1 MKTLV
6 LFAVTLAEFASAQ
19 VTFDRL
25 LNANKEPQNW
35 LTYSGTMMSQRY
47 SLLTQITPDNAK
59 NLEPAWTYK
68 VQTTEKFEATP
79 LVVDG
84 VLYTVTPPPP
94 APRRGGRGGRGGA
107 AGGGR
112 GGAGRGGPTPNAAE
126 AGLAGPAAPA
136 APPAPPTP
144 AAPPAPEAPATAPAP
159 APPPAFTVA
168 ALNAATGD
176 LLWTYAY
183 LPSTDAKPCCGRVN
197 RGLAILGNTLYL
209 GTTDAHLIAIDAKSG
224 KLQWDTTVAVAKEGY
239 AITHAPL
246 IVKDKVIVGMAGGE
260 YAGFAA
266 SSRRMTRRTGKEV
279 WRFHNVPEPGEPGN
293 NTWAGDSWQHGGA
306 SVWIWHRLLR
316 SRIELRLTAG
326 HRQMPVPISTGDARA
341 GDNLY
346 CNAVIA
352 LDADKHGRIKWHYQF
367 SPHDERD
374 WDAAQIPLLAD
385 IQWQGQN
392 RKVMMWGNR
401 NGVFYVLDRATGKFL
416 LGKPLTTINWLGG
429 FDENGRPIWADGKL
443 PQPGGEAVTL
453 YPGVEGVVTSWCT
466 NPPSAP
472 RTPGCLP
479 RLSTWDDYHQSVRKP
494 AQPQAFVEGGV
505 FGGGG
510 GGGGNIPWNGGN
522 VTVRKEGEG
531 FGALRALDPRT
542 GEKRWEYK
550 MTDIT
555 MAGVLT
561 TATDVLFSGAHD
573 GRFFALDARTGAE
586 LWKTQLAG
594 AVYSGAMSYSV
605 NGRQYV
611 AVSGGNTL
619 HVFALK

>member
-1 MKTLV
+1 MKTLS
-6 LFAVTLAEFASAQ
+6 LFLFTLAGTLSAQ
-19 VTFDRL
+19 VTFDRI

-35 LTYSGTMMSQRY
+35 LTYSGSAMSQRY

-59 NLEPAWTYK
+59 NLAEQWTLK
-68 VQTTEKFEATP
+68 TPTREKFEATP

-84 VLYTVTPPPP
+84 VMYTVVPP
-94 APRRGGRGGRGGA
+94 APAPPR
-107 AGGGR
+107 GGGR
-112 GGAGRGGPTPNAAE
+112 GRGGPGRGAAPGAAAE
-126 AGLAGPAAPA
+126 AGLAAGGPAVPAAAPAVPGPPPAPAAPA
-136 APPAPPTP
+136 TPPTP
-144 AAPPAPEAPATAPAP
+144 QT
-159 APPPAFTVA
+159 FDVV
-168 ALNAATGD
+168 ALNAVTGAE
-176 LLWTYAY
+176 LWRYSYAF
-183 LPSTDAKPCCGRVN
+183 SSDAKPCCGRVN
-197 RGLAILGNTLYL
+197 RGLAILGNTLYM
-209 GTTDAHLIAIDAKSG
+209 GTTDAHLIAIDAKTG
-224 KLQWDTTVAVAKEGY
+224 KLQWDTQVAIAKEGY

-246 IVKDKVIVGMAGGE
+246 IVKDKVIIGTAGGE
-260 YAGFAA
+260 YGIRGFVAA
-266 SSRRMTRRTGKEV
+266 YNASTGKEV

-306 SVWIWHRLLR
+306 SVWTTGSYDPDLN
-316 SRIELRLTAG
+316 LTYWGTGNAG
-326 HRQMPVPISTGDARA
+326 PDFDGDARA

-352 LDADKHGRIKWHYQF
+352 LDADTGQIKWHYQF

-374 WDAAQIPLLAD
+374 WDAAQIPLLAN
-385 IQWQGQN
+385 IQWQGQP

-443 PQPGGEAVTL
+443 PKAGGEAVTL
-453 YPGVEGVVTSWCT
+453 YPGVEGGTSWYS
-466 NPPSAP
+466 PSFSP
-472 RTPGCLP
+472 RTGLFYV
-479 RLSTWDDYHQSVRKP
+479 STWDDYHQSVRKP
-494 AQPQAFVEGGV
+494 AMPQPFVEGGV

-531 FGALRALDPRT
+531 FGALRALDPNT
-542 GEKRWEYK
+542 GDKKWEYK

-605 NGRQYV
+605 NGKQYI

-619 HVFALK
+619 HVFALKQ

>member
-1 MKTLV
+1 M
-6 LFAVTLAEFASAQ
+6 Q
-19 VTFDRL
+19 
-25 LNANKEPQNW
+25 W
-35 LTYSGTMMSQRY
+35 RY
-47 SLLTQITPDNAK
+47 S
-59 NLEPAWTYK
+59 
-68 VQTTEKFEATP
+68 
-79 LVVDG
+79 
-84 VLYTVTPPPP
+84 
-94 APRRGGRGGRGGA
+94 
-107 AGGGR
+107 
-112 GGAGRGGPTPNAAE
+112 
-126 AGLAGPAAPA
+126 
-136 APPAPPTP
+136 
-144 AAPPAPEAPATAPAP
+144 
-159 APPPAFTVA
+159 
-168 ALNAATGD
+168 
-176 LLWTYAY
+176 Y

-197 RGLAILGNTLYL
+197 RGLAILGNTLYM
-209 GTTDAHLIAIDAKSG
+209 GTTDAHLIAIDAKTG

-246 IVKDKVIVGMAGGE
+246 IVKDKVIIGTAGGE
-260 YAGFAA
+260 YGIRGFVAA
-266 SSRRMTRRTGKEV
+266 YSASTGKEV

-306 SVWIWHRLLR
+306 SVWTTG
-316 SRIELRLTAG
+316 SYDPDSNLTYWGTGNAG
-326 HRQMPVPISTGDARA
+326 PDFDGDARA

-346 CNAVIA
+346 CNSVIA
-352 LDADKHGRIKWHYQF
+352 LDADTGKIKWHYQF

-385 IQWQGQN
+385 ITWQGQP

-401 NGVFYVLDRATGKFL
+401 NGVFYVLDRTTGKFL

-443 PQPGGEAVTL
+443 PQAGGEAVTL
-453 YPGVEGVVTSWCT
+453 YPGVEGGTSWYS
-466 NPPSAP
+466 PSFSP
-472 RTPGCLP
+472 RTGLFYV
-479 RLSTWDDYHQSVRKP
+479 STWDDYHQSVRKP
-494 AQPQAFVEGGV
+494 AQPQPFVEGGV

-522 VTVRKEGEG
+522 VTVRKDGEG
-531 FGALRALDPRT
+531 FGALRALVPAT
-542 GEKRWEYK
+542 GEKKWEYK

-573 GRFFALDARTGAE
+573 GRFFALDARTGTE

-605 NGRQYV
+605 NGRQYI

-619 HVFALK
+619 HVFALKQ

>member
-94 APRRGGRGGRGGA
+94 APRGGGRGGRGGA

-112 GGAGRGGPTPNAAE
+112 GGAGRGGPAPNAAE

-183 LPSTDAKPCCGRVN
+183 LPATDAKPCCGRVN

-246 IVKDKVIVGMAGGE
+246 IVKDKVIIGTAGGE
-260 YAGFAA
+260 YGIRGFVAA
-266 SSRRMTRRTGKEV
+266 YDAKTGKEV

-293 NTWAGDSWQHGGA
+293 NTWAGDSWKHGGA
-306 SVWIWHRLLR
+306 SVWTTG
-316 SRIELRLTAG
+316 SYDPESNLTYWGTGNAG
-326 HRQMPVPISTGDARA
+326 PDFDGDARA

-352 LDADKHGRIKWHYQF
+352 LDADTGKIKWHYQF

-401 NGVFYVLDRATGKFL
+401 NGVFYVLDRTTGKFL

-453 YPGVEGVVTSWCT
+453 YPGVEGGTSWYS
-466 NPPSAP
+466 PSFSP
-472 RTPGCLP
+472 RTGLFYV
-479 RLSTWDDYHQSVRKP
+479 STWDDYHQSVRKP

-531 FGALRALDPRT
+531 FGALRALDPHT

-561 TATDVLFSGAHD
+561 TATDVLFSGAHN
-573 GRFFALDARTGAE
+573 GSFFALDARTGAE

>member
-1 MKTLV
+1 MNKLA
-6 LFAVTLAEFASAQ
+6 LLSLTLAGTVSAQ
-19 VTFDRL
+19 VSPQVSFDRL

-35 LTYSGTMMSQRY
+35 LTYSGTLMSQRY
-47 SLLTQITPDNAK
+47 SLLTQITRDNAK
-59 NLEPAWTYK
+59 NLDPAWTFK
-68 VQTTEKFEATP
+68 TQTREKFESTP

-84 VLYTVTPPPP
+84 VMYTVVPPPP
-94 APRRGGRGGRGGA
+94 APPRGGGGRG
-107 AGGGR
+107 
-112 GGAGRGGPTPNAAE
+112 GGAGRGGRGPAPAAAGE
-126 AGLAGPAAPA
+126 AGLVPAAPA
-136 APPAPPTP
+136 AP
-144 AAPPAPEAPATAPAP
+144 APPATPESPAAP
-159 APPPAFTVA
+159 APPPPSPVFDVV
-168 ALNAATGD
+168 ALNAVTGEVK
-176 LLWTYAY
+176 WTYSY

-197 RGLAILGNTLYL
+197 RGLAILGNTLYM
-209 GTTDAHLIAIDAKSG
+209 GTTDAHLIAIDAKTG
-224 KLQWDTTVAVAKEGY
+224 KLQWDTQVAVAKQGY

-246 IVKDKVIVGMAGGE
+246 IVKDKVIIGTAGGE
-260 YAGFAA
+260 YGIRGFVAA
-266 SSRRMTRRTGKEV
+266 YNATTGKEV

-306 SVWIWHRLLR
+306 SVWTTGSYDPQLN
-316 SRIELRLTAG
+316 LTYWGTGNAG
-326 HRQMPVPISTGDARA
+326 PDFDGDARA

-352 LDADKHGRIKWHYQF
+352 LDADTGRIKWHYQF

-385 IQWQGQN
+385 ITWQGQQ

-429 FDENGRPIWADGKL
+429 FDENGRPTWADGKL
-443 PQPGGEAVTL
+443 PQSGGEAVTL
-453 YPGVEGVVTSWCT
+453 YPGVEGGTSWYS
-466 NPPSAP
+466 PSFSP
-472 RTPGCLP
+472 RTNWFYV
-479 RLSTWDDYHQSVRKP
+479 STWDDYHQTVKKP

-531 FGALRALDPRT
+531 FGAVRAFDPQT
-542 GEKRWEYK
+542 GEKKWEYK

-594 AVYSGAMSYSV
+594 AVYSGAMTYSV
-605 NGRQYV
+605 NGRQFV

-619 HVFALK
+619 HVFALRQ

>member
-1 MKTLV
+1 MKTLAFLTLTFTGL
-6 LFAVTLAEFASAQ
+6 LFAQ

-35 LTYSGTMMSQRY
+35 LTYSGSNMSQRY
-47 SLLTQITPDNAK
+47 SLLKQITPENAK
-59 NLEPAWTYK
+59 NLELAWSYK
-68 VQTTEKFEATP
+68 ATTNEKFEATP

-84 VLYTVTPPPP
+84 ILYTVTPPPP
-94 APRRGGRGGRGGA
+94 APRRARGGR
-107 AGGGR
+107 GR
-112 GGAGRGGPTPNAAE
+112 GGAGAGRGGAPTANAE
-126 AGLAGPAAPA
+126 AGLAAAPTVS
-136 APPAPPTP
+136 APV
-144 AAPPAPEAPATAPAP
+144 EAPKAAEPP
-159 APPPAFTVA
+159 EPPPPPPVFTIVA
-168 ALNAATGD
+168 MNAATGAVQ
-176 LLWTYAY
+176 WTYEY
-183 LPSTDAKPCCGRVN
+183 LPSSDAKPCCGRVN
-197 RGLAILGNTLYL
+197 RGLAILGNTLYM
-209 GTTDAHLIAIDAKSG
+209 GTSDAHLIAIDTKSG

-239 AITHAPL
+239 ALTHAPL
-246 IVKDKVIVGMAGGE
+246 VVKDKVIVGTAGGE
-260 YAGFAA
+260 YGIRGFIAA
-266 SSRRMTRRTGKEV
+266 YDAKTGKEV
-279 WRFHNVPEPGEPGN
+279 WRFHIIPEPGEPGHE
-293 NTWAGDSWQHGGA
+293 TWAGDSWQHGAG
-306 SVWIWHRLLR
+306 SVWTTGSYDPDLN
-316 SRIELRLTAG
+316 LTYWGTGNAG
-326 HRQMPVPISTGDARA
+326 PDFDGDARA

-346 CNAVIA
+346 CNSVVA
-352 LDADKHGRIKWHYQF
+352 LDADTGKLKWHYQF

-374 WDAAQIPLLAD
+374 WDSAQIPLLAD
-385 IQWQGQN
+385 INWQGRP

-401 NGVFYVLDRATGKFL
+401 NGVFYVLDRTTGKFL
-416 LGKPLTTINWLGG
+416 LGKPLTTVNWLGG

-453 YPGVEGVVTSWCT
+453 YPGVEGGTSWYS
-466 NPPSAP
+466 PSFSP
-472 RTPGCLP
+472 RTGWFYV
-479 RLSTWDDYHQSVRKP
+479 STWDDYHQSVRKP

-531 FGALRALDPRT
+531 FGALRAFDPAT
-542 GEKRWEYK
+542 GEKKWEYK

-619 HVFALK
+619 HVFALKQ